1 MQMCFFCTYLCYI
14 YTNSGQTE
22 AYCMYSVHSCDY
34 AKILVDVF
42 NVWKSLNAKQFL
54 SLFSGQSC
62 LKTAEQDP
70 CWYWTVIYAHLN
82 LKFNIENYMWVMYY
96 QIHLALT

>member
-1 MQMCFFCTYLCYI
+1 MQMCFFCTYLRYI

-22 AYCMYSVHSCDY
+22 AYCTQLWLY

-42 NVWKSLNAKQFL
+42 NSMFEKSLNAKQFL

-82 LKFNIENYMWVMYY
+82 LKFNIKNYMWVMYY